1 LARSYVKRDWDQTI
15 ASYFLT
21 MVEDQE
27 LAQGIP
33 TFRTGETPHLRMD
46 Y

>member
-1 LARSYVKRDWDQTI
+1 VKRDWDQTI

-21 MVEDQE
+21 MLEDQE
-27 LAQGIP
+27 LARDIP
-33 TFRTGETPHLRMD
+33 TFHTGETPHPRVD